1 MAKSLIEMLSAK
13 GVKVFSS
20 TPLWE
25 KVGKEIQKVK
35 VGPDCVVVESEKYP
49 GSYQLVIQEGE
60 RRVYIP
66 LKQGVSAQSD
76 EFLIQEFAATREW
89 PERNISA
96 GETRVFAI

>member
-1 MAKSLIEMLSAK
+1 MAKSLIDLLSAK

-25 KVGKEIQKVK
+25 KVGKPMSTVK

-49 GSYQLVIQEGE
+49 GTFQLVIQEGE
-60 RRVYIP
+60 QRVYIP
-66 LKQGVSAQSD
+66 LKQGTNASAD
-76 EFLIQEFAATREW
+76 EFTIQEFTATREW

-96 GETRVFAI
+96 GETRIFAI